1 MQKQFYNWIQY
12 EKGWNNGGNA
22 CNTRDYK
29 YNNNVTYMFL
39 HVYII
44 VFGIGLSYIT
54 NLLTVLCTSLLY
66 SIYLYRNGDDIVFQ
80 VIWTLYLLLTLI
92 NSIIHPWLIVTL
104 PIHFYM
110 QGYKLLHPVYTNES
124 HWIWRHWTDR

>member
-1 MQKQFYNWIQY
+1 
-12 EKGWNNGGNA
+12 
-22 CNTRDYK
+22 
-29 YNNNVTYMFL
+29 MFL

-124 HWIWRHWTDR
+124 H